1 MNKKTKVTLGVL
13 LIAAAIVFLMIT
25 AFGNSSMYYLTV
37 DEALAKSGEIT
48 GRPVRLNGGIQQDSV
63 TFDIQQP
70 LLVFNLTSE
79 TGSTLKVAYR
89 GVKPDNMAQATQA
102 IVEGK
107 LLSDG
112 TFDATKLML
121 SCPSK
126 YEGRTYDGR
135 QGGQGS

>member
-25 AFGNSSMYYLTV
+25 AFGSSSMYYLTV
-37 DEALAKSGEIT
+37 DEALAKGGEIT
-48 GRPVRLNGGIQQDSV
+48 GRPVRLNGGIQRGSV

-79 TGSTLKVAYR
+79 TGSLIKVAYR

-107 LLSDG
+107 LRQDG
-112 TFDATKLML
+112 TFEATKLML

-126 YEGRTYDGR
+126 YEGKTYEGD
-135 QGGQGS
+135 QGSR